1 MSDDKEKK
9 IESKAEEAQETEASS
24 TAEKAE
30 STSKP
35 SAKTEK
41 TESASKESERPSK
54 KKIAAPTKSK
64 PSEKPGIAAHNSDQK
79 RGGEYML
86 REGHG
91 WANAWKAAAGVGLLS
106 LLASAAGYTMD
117 PRRFAFSYLFAFMAV
132 LTTALGMLFFVFLQ
146 HLTSSGWSVTVRR
159 TAEIFSSGLAIFALL
174 FLPVFFLRARLFPWL
189 GGEAASAVHAEAS
202 TTKTTGAL
210 VQGNPGN
217 ETRAAHVE
225 HEQTGPA
232 ASDEAVPAHAQLAAE
247 HGAKASEQEPTLNA
261 NERGEKGDPNEL
273 DEEHTLSLK
282 RGYLNDTF
290 FGVRAIIYFI
300 IWGWLGWA
308 LFAKSVK
315 QDTTKDPK
323 LTVSMKRLSAGAAYL
338 FGFSLTFAA
347 FDWLMSL
354 TPTWFSTIFGVY
366 VFAGSAVS
374 GYALLILAT
383 MGLRSS
389 GILVKEINVEHYHDL
404 GKMMFGF
411 MIFWAYIAFSQFML
425 IWYAAIPEETSWF
438 HMRWDHGP
446 WATVSLA
453 LIILNFIVPFFL
465 IVSRNTKRK
474 LGILTFGAA
483 LLLFMHFVDVYWL
496 VMPSFGQDGFTV
508 SWIDLTCLLG
518 VGGIYLAVVLFRMS
532 KTTLIP
538 IGDPRLQRALKF
550 ENA

>member
-9 IESKAEEAQETEASS
+9 IESKAEEAEKAEASS
-24 TAEKAE
+24 TSEKAE
-30 STSKP
+30 SVSKD
-35 SAKTEK
+35 
-41 TESASKESERPSK
+41 SERPSK
-54 KKIAAPTKSK
+54 RRLAAPPKSK
-64 PSEKPGIAAHNSDQK
+64 PTEKPGIAAHNSDNK
-79 RGGEYML
+79 RSGEYTL

-159 TAEIFSSGLAIFALL
+159 TAEIFSSALAIFALL
-174 FLPVFFLRARLFPWL
+174 FLPVYFLRGRLFPWI
-189 GGEAASAVHAEAS
+189 GGEAASAVRAEAS

-217 ETRAAHVE
+217 ETRAAHAE
-225 HEQTGPA
+225 HEQNGQAATG
-232 ASDEAVPAHAQLAAE
+232 DAVLAGRLAAA
-247 HGAKASEQEPTLNA
+247 HGAKATDREPTLNA

-273 DEEHTLSLK
+273 DEERTLNSK

-290 FGVRAIIYFI
+290 FSIRAVIYFI

-315 QDTTKDPK
+315 QDTTRDPK

-338 FGFSLTFAA
+338 FGFSLTFAS

-366 VFAGSAVS
+366 VFAGSAVA

-425 IWYAAIPEETSWF
+425 IWYAAIPEETVWF

-465 IVSRNTKRK
+465 IISRNTKRK
-474 LGILTFGAA
+474 LGVLTFGAA
-483 LLLFMHFVDVYWL
+483 WLLIMHFVDVYWL
-496 VMPSFGQDGFTV
+496 VMPSFGQDGFTF

-518 VGGIYLAVVLFRMS
+518 VGGIYLAAVFFRMS